1 MKKVLI
7 TGASGAIG
15 KAISEYFVNM
25 GYTVFAG
32 YCKNKPEIFGAKS
45 VYIDVTDN
53 SSVESAIKE
62 IGGVDILVNNAGIS
76 QQKLFLDIEEDDWD
90 RMFSVNIKG
99 MYTVTKAVLPK
110 MINNKSGRIINI
122 SSIWGEIGGSLEVH
136 YSATKAAVIGFTKA
150 LAKELSLSGIT
161 VNCVSP
167 GMILSPMNG
176 HLEDEDIKEI
186 EAEIPLKRQ
195 GTPEEVAKG
204 VYFFASNMSDYITG
218 QVLSISGG
226 WNIS

>member
-15 KAISEYFVNM
+15 RAISEYFVKM

-45 VYIDVTDN
+45 VYIDVTDI
-53 SSVESAIKE
+53 SSVENAIKE
-62 IGGVDILVNNAGIS
+62 IGGVDVLVNNAGIS
-76 QQKLFLDIEEDDWD
+76 QQKLFLDIDEDDWD

-99 MYTVTKAVLPK
+99 MYRVTKAVLPQ

-167 GMILSPMNG
+167 GMIISPMNG
-176 HLEDEDIKEI
+176 HLEPEDIKEI

>member
-1 MKKVLI
+1 M
-7 TGASGAIG
+7 
-15 KAISEYFVNM
+15 
-25 GYTVFAG
+25 
-32 YCKNKPEIFGAKS
+32 
-45 VYIDVTDN
+45 
-53 SSVESAIKE
+53 
-62 IGGVDILVNNAGIS
+62 VNNAGIS

-167 GMILSPMNG
+167 GMIISPMNG

>member
-1 MKKVLI
+1 MQKVLI

-15 KAISEYFVNM
+15 RAIAEYFVKM

-32 YCKNKPEIFGAKS
+32 FCKNKPEIEGAQS
-45 VYIDVTDN
+45 IFIDVTDKN
-53 SSVESAIKE
+53 SVKDALEY

-76 QQKLFLDIEEDDWD
+76 QQKLFLDIEEEDWD

-99 MYTVTKAVLPK
+99 MYNVTRAVLPK
-110 MINNKSGRIINI
+110 MIAKKSGRIINI

-167 GMILSPMNG
+167 GMISSPMNA
-176 HLEDEDIKEI
+176 HLDPDDIKEI
-186 EAEIPLKRQ
+186 ESEIPLKRQ
-195 GTPEEVAKG
+195 GEPEEVAKG
-204 VYFFASNMSDYITG
+204 VYFFASSMADYITG
-218 QVLSISGG
+218 QVMSVSGG